1 MLCANGAMDVG
12 MVGDKSD
19 LRLSGESSS
28 LPLLLSLLSDPAL
41 LPPPER
47 KELGLRS
54 ESRLSEAYL
63 TECELARESGAPLSI
78 PVVVEIDEVKSGEDE
93 VGFPAAAI
101 RLATRAAA

>member
-1 MLCANGAMDVG
+1 

-19 LRLSGESSS
+19 FRVSGESSS
-28 LPLLLSLLSDPAL
+28 LPLLLSLLSDPPL
-41 LPPPER
+41 LPPPPVR

-54 ESRLSEAYL
+54 GSLLSEAYL
-63 TECELARESGAPLSI
+63 TECALARESGAPLSI